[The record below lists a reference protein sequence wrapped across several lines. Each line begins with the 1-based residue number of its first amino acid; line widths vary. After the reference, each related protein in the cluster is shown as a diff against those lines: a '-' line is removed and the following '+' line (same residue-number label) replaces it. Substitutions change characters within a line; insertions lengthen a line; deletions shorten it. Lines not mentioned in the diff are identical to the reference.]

1 MRVFVAGSTGA
12 VGKNLVPL
20 LLERAHEVVA
30 LVRTPQKGKEVEALG
45 AKAVVADALDNRV
58 SFRQAS
64 VGRGR

>member
-1 MRVFVAGSTGA
+1 
-12 VGKNLVPL
+12 
-20 LLERAHEVVA
+20 VVA
-30 LVRTPQKGKEVEALG
+30 LVRTLQKGKEVEALG